1 MSRYLAAR
9 VLQGIVTLLVLITL
23 VFILTR
29 VIGDPVDLLLPDS
42 ATPEERDRMIHK
54 LGLDRPFYV
63 QYAEY
68 IGGLLR
74 GDVGDS
80 LKFNR
85 PVTELFLERFP
96 NTVRLALVTIFI
108 AMVLGFTMGML
119 SATHRGSR
127 LDTLFRALSVIGMSA
142 PSFWVGL
149 MLLLVFAVWL
159 GIFPVA
165 KAEGPAAYVLPAFT
179 WSLFTLAGI
188 ARLVRSSMIEALD
201 SEYVKLARIKGASP
215 NRVVWKHCLRNAL
228 IPVVTFAGMQMAFL
242 FAGSVVIESI
252 FAWPGIG
259 RLIYQGIIGR
269 DYPLVQG
276 CVLIVGFI
284 IVTMSLAVDI
294 LYAYI
299 DPRIRYAG
307 GRR

>member
-1 MSRYLAAR
+1 
-9 VLQGIVTLLVLITL
+9 
-23 VFILTR
+23 
-29 VIGDPVDLLLPDS
+29 
-42 ATPEERDRMIHK
+42 
-54 LGLDRPFYV
+54 
-63 QYAEY
+63 
-68 IGGLLR
+68 
-74 GDVGDS
+74 
-80 LKFNR
+80 
-85 PVTELFLERFP
+85 
-96 NTVRLALVTIFI
+96 
-108 AMVLGFTMGML
+108 
-119 SATHRGSR
+119 
-127 LDTLFRALSVIGMSA
+127 
-142 PSFWVGL
+142 

-284 IVTMSLAVDI
+284 IIAMSLAVDV